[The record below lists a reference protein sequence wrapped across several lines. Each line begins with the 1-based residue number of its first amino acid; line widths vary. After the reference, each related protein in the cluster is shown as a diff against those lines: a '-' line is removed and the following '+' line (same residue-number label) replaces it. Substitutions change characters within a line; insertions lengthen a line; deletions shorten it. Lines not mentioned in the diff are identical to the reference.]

1 MLALAALAA
10 SAASGQEHPVAVDLE
25 LVIAVDVSDSMDRGE
40 YALQRSGYA
49 EAIGH
54 PDFVRAVRSGFH
66 QRIAVTYVEW
76 SSARL
81 QQVIVPW
88 RLIDGAGSAAAFARE
103 LDQPPVPTARG
114 TSISAALDFSAR
126 YIAASG
132 FLGRRK
138 AIDISGD
145 GPNNSGPPIDEM
157 RDRITRRGIVING
170 LPILIRPSPTF
181 PAMDHY
187 YEDCVIG
194 GPGAFVLPV
203 HRAED
208 FATAIRRKLIL
219 EIAGEGP
226 GRIVPVQSR
235 EPVDCRVGETMRDLH
250 APHYPGLN
258 D

>member
-1 MLALAALAA
+1 MLALATLI
-10 SAASGQEHPVAVDLE
+10 SPAASGQERPVAVDLE
-25 LVIAVDVSDSMDRGE
+25 LVIAVDVSGSMDRGE
-40 YALQRSGYA
+40 YALQRLGYA
-49 EAIGH
+49 QGVSH

-88 RLIDGAGSAAAFARE
+88 RLIDGADSAAAFARE
-103 LDQPPVPTARG
+103 LGKPPVTAARG
-114 TSISAALDFSAR
+114 TSISAALDFAAR
-126 YIAASG
+126 RIAASG
-132 FLGRRK
+132 FEGRRK
-138 AIDISGD
+138 AIDVSGD
-145 GPNNSGPPIDEM
+145 GPNNSGPPVEEM
-157 RDRITRRGIVING
+157 RDRIAAQGVVING

-181 PAMDHY
+181 PAMDRY

-203 HRAED
+203 RKADE

-219 EIAGEGP
+219 EIADNVS
-226 GRIVPVQSR
+226 GRVVPIQAR
-235 EPVDCRVGETMRDLH
+235 EPVDCLVGEKMRDLH